1 MRRAGAIALVSG
13 VLAVVA
19 VLPACERHDV
29 PLVVLP
35 PRLLGPEA
43 HLAAATATVV
53 DPGYVGPEV
62 CAGCHAE
69 RVEAVRKTSHF
80 NASGPVVREKLLAP
94 VTEHVHVSEAAG
106 LRLEVGARGDE
117 LWQQGIDDVRD
128 ERMSRRMDVVIGSGK
143 LAQTFLSWEGDRLYE
158 LPATWF
164 AAVGWRFSP
173 GYFDDRVDFARP
185 VPGQCLECHAL
196 WAQPGNPELVRDNA
210 FVGPIY
216 WGVTCEKCHG
226 PGREHVAWGKLHPKA
241 EHGEHI
247 VVPSDLPRARRDDIC
262 LLCHSQRG
270 DELQPVFS
278 FRPGDDLR
286 QHYAAPAA
294 TAPAVTAAP
303 AALHSFDQ
311 GDRLAA
317 SRCYQE
323 SGTMSCITC
332 HNPHRFERGD
342 DDGFSARC
350 QGCHELARLPRTP
363 GDAKHEGK
371 QPCVGCHMPRRGT
384 EAERRPGAPPEPRAQ
399 MRDHRI
405 GIY

>member
-1 MRRAGAIALVSG
+1 MRRAGAIALV
-13 VLAVVA
+13 LA
-19 VLPACERHDV
+19 LLGGCERHDV

-35 PRLLGPEA
+35 PRLVGPDA
-43 HLAAATATVV
+43 HLPAATAATI
-53 DPGYVGPEV
+53 DPGYVGPEA
-62 CAGCHAE
+62 CAECHGE
-69 RVEAVRKTSHF
+69 RVEAVRRTSHF
-80 NASGPVVREKLLAP
+80 NTSAVVEREQLVAP
-94 VTEHVHVSEAAG
+94 VEANVHVSEAAG
-106 LRLEVGARGDE
+106 LHLDVAARGDE
-117 LWQQGIDDVRD
+117 LWQQGIDDIRD

-143 LAQTFLSWEGDRLYE
+143 LAQTFLTWQGDRLYE

-164 AAVGWRFSP
+164 AAVGWRNSP

-196 WAQPGNPELVRDNA
+196 WAQPGQPELVRDNA
-210 FVGPIY
+210 YVGKIY

-226 PGREHVAWGKLHPKA
+226 PGREHVAWARLHPKA

-247 VVPSDLPRARRDDIC
+247 VVPSDLPRARRDDVC

-270 DELQPVFS
+270 AERKPVFS

-286 QHYAAPAA
+286 EHYAAPAA
-294 TAPAVTAAP
+294 SAVAAAP

-317 SRCYQE
+317 SRCFQA

-332 HNPHRFERGD
+332 HNPHHFERGD
-342 DDGFSARC
+342 DEAFSARC
-350 QGCHELARLPRTP
+350 LGCHDLAKLSQRA

-371 QPCVGCHMPRRGT
+371 QACVGCHMPRRGT
-384 EAERRPGAPPEPRAQ
+384 EAERRPGAAPEPRAQ